1 MPTWTEVREHVQRKL
16 TLAVDHGE
24 WFGLTWSFKSGK
36 PGMETLDVLQRQ
48 RVLLIQ
54 ALGEPHVMLLSD
66 IIEVDKAQPAAML
79 AHNMQIVVGG
89 IAISEGL
96 YVLRA
101 IFHLETLDYV
111 YFDRACT
118 MVAHEACRLREL
130 IPAS

>member
-1 MPTWTEVREHVQRKL
+1 MATWTELRDHVQRKL
-16 TLAVDHGE
+16 MLAVDHGE

-36 PGMETLDVLQRQ
+36 PGMETIDVLQRQ
-48 RVLLIQ
+48 RVVLIQ

-79 AHNMQIVVGG
+79 AHNMSIVVGG
-89 IAISEGL
+89 IAITDGL
-96 YVLRA
+96 YVMRA
-101 IFHLETLDYV
+101 MFHLETLDFE

-118 MVAHEACRLREL
+118 LVAHEAGRLREL